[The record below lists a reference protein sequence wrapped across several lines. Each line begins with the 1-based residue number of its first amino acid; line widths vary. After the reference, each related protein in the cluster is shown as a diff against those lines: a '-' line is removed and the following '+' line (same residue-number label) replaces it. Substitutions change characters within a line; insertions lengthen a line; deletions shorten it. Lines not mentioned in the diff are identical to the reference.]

1 MRTFVLWSKGMIL
14 LLTLSFMASCSKETI
29 LVEGNDPPFSNPTPA
44 VRIESYINRMY
55 IDLLGR
61 EPTDEELQRDFD
73 TLKSN
78 ERDLSARLA
87 LVTQL
92 QSATDF
98 LIGDTSYTQAF
109 HYNVYNQMK
118 IRCLEGVSDK
128 FISDRLGGDF
138 LVNERLQKVLDV
150 PGELQAGTINIQEA
164 FGRLVFNAIY
174 DDINMNSFNFVN
186 ASFDNLL
193 WRFPSQNE
201 FNAGFNMVD
210 RNRSDL
216 LFGQAGQNKED
227 YINILIASREMS
239 EGIIIWIY
247 EQLLARRPR
256 TEETIALLDDFQNH
270 QDVKQL
276 YQQVII
282 SDEYANFE

>member
-1 MRTFVLWSKGMIL
+1 MRTMSLWIKGVIL
-14 LLTLSFMASCSKETI
+14 LPLILIISCSKETI
-29 LVEGNDPPFSNPTPA
+29 LVEGNDPPFANPTPA

-73 TLKSN
+73 ALKSN
-78 ERDLSARLA
+78 ERDLTVRLS
-87 LVTQL
+87 LITRL
-92 QSATDF
+92 QSAADF
-98 LIGDTSYTQAF
+98 LVGDTSYAQAF
-109 HYNVYNQMK
+109 HYNVYNQVK
-118 IRCLEGVSDK
+118 IRCLEGVSDEY
-128 FISDRLGGDF
+128 ISSRLGSGFIVD
-138 LVNERLQKVLDV
+138 ERLQKVLDASR
-150 PGELQAGTINIQEA
+150 ELEAGTINIQEL
-164 FGRLVFNAIY
+164 FGRLIFNVIY

-239 EGIIIWIY
+239 EGIIIWVY
-247 EQLLARRPR
+247 EQLLARRPS

-276 YQQVII
+276 YQQVMI